1 MKSVLVM
8 LKLPVICLASQWHWG
23 LSLGLIWDQPGEFWL
38 NWTKPN
44 TWSDWHKLLLFNQKV
59 KAISLKCLVSIL
71 WEKSWLLRKDGFFL
85 HWSGYCSPFRTSK
98 AHWYCILWWRNIR
111 AHFMEIFFC
120 FNKCLWICKL
130 ILALINEGMWFIVIF
145 SDRI

>member
-59 KAISLKCLVSIL
+59 KAISLKCLVSVL
-71 WEKSWLLRKDGFFL
+71 WEKSWLLRKDGFFYIDPVIVHPL
-85 HWSGYCSPFRTSK
+85 EPLKHIGIVFSDEGTYV
-98 AHWYCILWWRNIR
+98 HILWKYSLLQQMSVNMQIDSCSNKWRN
-111 AHFMEIFFC
+111 
-120 FNKCLWICKL
+120 
-130 ILALINEGMWFIVIF
+130 VIYC
-145 SDRI
+145 DIQW